1 VTRRAPILLLAAALA
16 ALALAAFG
24 CRTAPEGG
32 GAAAAKDV
40 TGGVFLELEVH
51 RPGGSL
57 ARYRVEPSGLLSFA
71 GGNDAVAGRYSWSGP
86 LTEAEAARLR
96 ELLDVQGWCAGAKPA
111 GGKPPDDER
120 YEVRLRQA
128 AGRRS
133 LVLPLADPGAVA
145 IHDLLESAARRRH
158 EEFLRSLPRAGDAPR

>member
-1 VTRRAPILLLAAALA
+1 MTRRAPVVTLVAWLAAIALA
-16 ALALAAFG
+16 SAG
-24 CRTAPEGG
+24 CQTAPKGDAPAG
-32 GAAAAKDV
+32 KDV
-40 TGGVFLELEVH
+40 TGGVLLELEVH

-86 LTEAEAARLR
+86 LADEEAARLR
-96 ELLDVQGWCAGAKPA
+96 ELLDRHGWRAGARPVE
-111 GGKPPDDER
+111 GTPPDDER

-128 AGRRS
+128 AGRRQ
-133 LVLPLADPGAVA
+133 LALPLADPGAVA